1 MSVPTSSIPSNGTP
15 SDGTPSSGA
24 LSIDDARREF
34 GAGVAYL
41 DTASY
46 GLPPRA
52 AHEAMLAAER
62 DRAAGLLTARA
73 MDEAVTRSRAAFARL
88 LGVAAEHVA
97 CGPQVSYFTG
107 LVAASLPAGATVLT
121 AEGDFTSLL
130 WPFAARPGL
139 TVRSVPLEEIPDALG
154 TGGVD
159 LVAVS
164 AVQSGDGRIAP
175 MDALIAAARA
185 HGARILL
192 DATQAAGWLPLP
204 ARQVDWLVCGG
215 YKWLLGP
222 RGTCFLT
229 GTPEALDA
237 LPPIGAGWYAGA
249 DIWDSVYGL
258 PLRLAPDA
266 RRLDLSPAWQCW
278 AGHAPAL
285 ELLGRVGVPAIHDHN
300 TALARRFRAALGL
313 PPGDS
318 AIVPVPVPA
327 GTAETLRAGGV
338 VASVRAGRLRCAF
351 HLTTT
356 EADVDKAAGLLAPI
370 IGTGRADPR

>member
-1 MSVPTSSIPSNGTP
+1 MTLPNQ
-15 SDGTPSSGA
+15 DG
-24 LSIDDARREF
+24 LSIREAQREF
-34 GAGVAYL
+34 TAGVAYL
-41 DTASY
+41 DTATY

-52 AHEAMLAAER
+52 AHAAMLAAER
-62 DRAAGLLTARA
+62 DRAAGLMAPAAL
-73 MDEAVTRSRAAFARL
+73 DQAVTRSREAFARL
-88 LGVAAEHVA
+88 LGVPAERVA
-97 CGPQVSYFTG
+97 CGPQVSYFVG
-107 LVAASLPAGATVLT
+107 LVAASLPAGTTVLV
-121 AEGDFTSLL
+121 ADGDFTSLL
-130 WPFAARPGL
+130 WPFAARGGL
-139 TVRSVPLEEIPDALG
+139 TVRSVPLERIAGAVDAG
-154 TGGVD
+154 TG

-164 AVQSGDGRIAP
+164 AVQSADGRVAP
-175 MDALIAAARA
+175 MDDLIAAARA

-204 ARQVDWLVCGG
+204 AGPAGCEVDWLVCGG

-229 GTPEALDA
+229 GTAEALDA
-237 LPPIGAGWYAGA
+237 LPAAGAGWYAGA

-285 ELLGRVGVPAIHDHN
+285 ELLVRVGVPAVHDHN
-300 TALARRFRAALGL
+300 VRLARRFSAALGL

-318 AIVPVPVPA
+318 AIVPVEVPGGAA
-327 GTAETLRAGGV
+327 GVLRSGGV

-356 EADVDKAAGLLAPI
+356 EADADKAAGLIAPLLAQ
-370 IGTGRADPR
+370 G

>member
-1 MSVPTSSIPSNGTP
+1 M
-15 SDGTPSSGA
+15 A
-24 LSIDDARREF
+24 LSRQDALTIEEAQRAF
-34 GAGVAYL
+34 TAGVAYL
-41 DTASY
+41 NTATY

-62 DRAAGLLTARA
+62 DRAAGLMAPPAL
-73 MDEAVTRSRAAFARL
+73 DEAVTRSREAFARL
-88 LGVAAEHVA
+88 LGVPAARVA

-107 LVAASLPAGATVLT
+107 LVAASLPAGTTVLV
-121 AEGDFTSLL
+121 ADGDFTSLL
-130 WPFAARPGL
+130 WPFAARAGL
-139 TVRSVPLEEIPDALG
+139 TVRSVPLERIADAVDGG
-154 TGGVD
+154 TG

-164 AVQSGDGRIAP
+164 AVQSADGRIAP
-175 MDALIAAARA
+175 MDDLVAAARA
-185 HGARILL
+185 YGARILL

-204 ARQVDWLVCGG
+204 AGDVDWLVCGG

-229 GTPEALDA
+229 GTAEALDA
-237 LPPIGAGWYAGA
+237 LPAAGAGWYAGA

-258 PLRLAPDA
+258 PPRLAPDA

-285 ELLGRVGVPAIHDHN
+285 ELLGRIGVPAVHDHDVR
-300 TALARRFRAALGL
+300 LARRFSAALGL

-318 AIVPVPVPA
+318 AIVAVDVPD
-327 GTAETLRAGGV
+327 GTAEVLRAGGV
-338 VASVRAGRLRCAF
+338 IASVRAGRLRCAF

-356 EADVDKAAGLLAPI
+356 EADVDKAAGLLAPLV
-370 IGTGRADPR
+370 GRG

>member
-1 MSVPTSSIPSNGTP
+1 MSPPAEQ
-15 SDGTPSSGA
+15 A
-24 LSIDDARREF
+24 LSIHEAQREF
-34 GAGVAYL
+34 TAGVAYL
-41 DTASY
+41 NTATY

-62 DRAAGLLTARA
+62 DRAAGLMTTAA
-73 MDEAVTRSRAAFARL
+73 LDEAVTRSREAFARL
-88 LGVAAEHVA
+88 LGVPAARVA
-97 CGPQVSYFTG
+97 CGPQVSYFVG
-107 LVAASLPAGATVLT
+107 LVAASLPAGSTVLV
-121 AEGDFTSLL
+121 ADGDFTSLL
-130 WPFAARPGL
+130 WPFAARAGL
-139 TVRSVPLEEIPDALG
+139 TVRSVPLERIAEQVDGG
-154 TGGVD
+154 TD

-164 AVQSGDGRIAP
+164 AVQSADGRIAP
-175 MDALIAAARA
+175 MDDLIAAARA

-204 ARQVDWLVCGG
+204 AADVDWLVCGG

-229 GTPEALDA
+229 GTGEALDA
-237 LPPIGAGWYAGA
+237 LPAIGAGWYAGA

-258 PLRLAPDA
+258 PLRLAPGG

-285 ELLGRVGVPAIHDHN
+285 ELLGRVGVQAVHDHDV
-300 TALARRFRAALGL
+300 ALARRFRAALGL

-318 AIVPVPVPA
+318 AIVSVAVPD
-327 GTAETLRAGGV
+327 GTADVLRAGGV
-338 VASVRAGRLRCAF
+338 IAAVRAGRLRCAF

-356 EADVDKAAGLLAPI
+356 EADVDKAAGLLAPLVAPA
-370 IGTGRADPR
+370 G